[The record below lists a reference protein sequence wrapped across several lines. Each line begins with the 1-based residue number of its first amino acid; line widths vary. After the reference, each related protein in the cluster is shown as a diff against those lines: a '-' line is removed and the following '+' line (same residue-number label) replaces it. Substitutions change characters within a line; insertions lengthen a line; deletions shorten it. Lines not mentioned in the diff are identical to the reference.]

1 MLTTIIIFI
10 ASYLIGSI
18 ASAILVCKIMGKP
31 DPRSEGSGNPGA
43 TNILRLH
50 GKNAAIFTLLGDA
63 LKGFI
68 PVFIVNILGFNEM
81 IIALAGLGA
90 FLGHLYPVFFQF
102 RGGKGVATFVGL
114 LFAGHW
120 LFGSCFAAIWFSMAA
135 LFRYSSLAA
144 LTAAVLIPV
153 IAFIVTNAIYLSAS
167 YAFMSILLLWRHQ
180 ANIKHL
186 LAGTEGKLGAKKG

>member
-1 MLTTIIIFI
+1 MPTTIIIFI
-10 ASYLIGSI
+10 ACYLIGSI

-68 PVFIVNILGFNEM
+68 PVFVVKLLGFNEM
-81 IIALAGLGA
+81 TIALAGLGA

-120 LFGSCFAAIWFSMAA
+120 LFGSCFAAIWLAMAA

-153 IAFIVTNAIYLSAS
+153 IAFIVTNAIYLSTS
-167 YAFMSILLLWRHQ
+167 YALMSILLLWRHQ